1 MRAIGL
7 AEVEPTVS
15 EAVTFRAAAA
25 AVAMPSEAVPGATA
39 DRTLVAAAAAAHPA
53 WDLEAAEA
61 ASAVAAGADGEGKL
75 RNTAYIIGART

>member
-25 AVAMPSEAVPGATA
+25 AVAMPSAAVHGDIA
-39 DRTLVAAAAAAHPA
+39 DRALVAAAAAAHPA
-53 WDLEAAEA
+53 WDLEVAEA
-61 ASAVAAGADGEGKL
+61 VLAVAAGAADGEGK
-75 RNTAYIIGART
+75 